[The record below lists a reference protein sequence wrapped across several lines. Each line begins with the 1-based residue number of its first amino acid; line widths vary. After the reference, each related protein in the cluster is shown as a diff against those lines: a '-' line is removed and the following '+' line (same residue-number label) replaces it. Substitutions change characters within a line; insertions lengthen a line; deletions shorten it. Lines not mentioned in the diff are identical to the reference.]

1 MAQMTVT
8 PETMGTIA
16 GDIEGKI
23 GEWND
28 AVQKIYKLKEEMDAM
43 WDGSANDT
51 FNNLFAED
59 APKFNNLSSLMQ
71 DYATAIRTAANKYIQ
86 SEEEVKSIVSKR

>member
-51 FNNLFAED
+51 FNNLFADD
-59 APKFNNLSSLMQ
+59 APKFNNLSTLMQ

>member
-1 MAQMTVT
+1 
-8 PETMGTIA
+8 
-16 GDIEGKI
+16 
-23 GEWND
+23 
-28 AVQKIYKLKEEMDAM
+28 MDAM

-59 APKFNNLSSLMQ
+59 APKFNNLSTLMQ

>member
-59 APKFNNLSSLMQ
+59 APKFNNLSTLMQ

>member
-28 AVQKIYKLKEEMDAM
+28 ALQ
-43 WDGSANDT
+43 
-51 FNNLFAED
+51 
-59 APKFNNLSSLMQ
+59 
-71 DYATAIRTAANKYIQ
+71 
-86 SEEEVKSIVSKR
+86 